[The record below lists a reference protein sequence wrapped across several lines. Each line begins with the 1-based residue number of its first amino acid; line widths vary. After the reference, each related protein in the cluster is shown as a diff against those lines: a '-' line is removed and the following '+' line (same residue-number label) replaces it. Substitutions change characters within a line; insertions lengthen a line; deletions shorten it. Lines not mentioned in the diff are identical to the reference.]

1 MISRILFLGAL
12 LSGATLLAATGQIPA
27 GFKHIQSLGGI
38 DEYRLE
44 SNGLQVLLKPDHSVP
59 VVTLNVTFRV
69 GSRNEVTG
77 TTGATHI
84 LEHLMFKGS
93 DVFNDAKGN
102 SVKQFLER
110 VGGAYN
116 ATTWTDRTHYYAT
129 LGKEHLPGYLAI
141 EADRMRN
148 LWLRAEDLA
157 SEMTVVRN
165 EYERGENNPAQALS
179 KEVTATAF
187 QAHPYHHSTIGWRSD
202 IEKIRV
208 DKLREFYDVFYWPNN
223 ATVVVVGDF
232 DPAATLAL
240 IRKEYGVYPSSPRP
254 IPEVT
259 TEEPEQQ
266 GPRRVVLRR
275 PGQLGTFMIAFKAPP
290 VLHEDA
296 PALDVLGLVLSSG
309 KNSRLYRALV
319 DKGLATGARAGN
331 QQTRDPGLFTASA
344 SLTPGTAHDQVEQV
358 MLAEFEKVKKDGVTA
373 DEVARV
379 QRQQKVATAFGR
391 DGSAQVA
398 SALNEW
404 IAAGD
409 WTQYER
415 YDQAIARVTPAD
427 VQRVAQKYLESDRST
442 TGWFVPILPAK
453 K

>member
-1 MISRILFLGAL
+1 MISHIRLLGVL
-12 LSGATLLAATGQIPA
+12 LSGATLLAAAGQPPE

-44 SNGLQVLLKPDHSVP
+44 SNGLQVLLKPEHSVP

-93 DVFNDAKGN
+93 DAFNDAKGN

-110 VGGAYN
+110 VGGSYN
-116 ATTWTDRTHYYAT
+116 ATTWTDRTHYFAT
-129 LGKEHLPGYLAI
+129 IGRDHLPGYLAI

-165 EYERGENNPAQALS
+165 EYERGENNPGQALS

-208 DKLREFYDVFYWPNN
+208 HKLREFYDVFYWPNN
-223 ATVVVVGDF
+223 ATVVVIGDF

-240 IRKEYGVYPSSPRP
+240 IRKEYGVYPSSPKP
-254 IPEVT
+254 IPEMT

-275 PGQLGTFMIAFKAPP
+275 PGQLGTCMIAFKAPS
-290 VLHEDA
+290 VLHADA
-296 PALDVLGLVLSSG
+296 PALDVLGSILSNG

-319 DKGLATGARAGN
+319 DKGLATGAGASN

-344 SLTPGTAHDQVEQV
+344 FLTPGTTHDQVEQA
-358 MLAEFEKVKKDGVTA
+358 MLTEFEKVKKDGVTA
-373 DEVARV
+373 DEVARA
-379 QRQQKVATAFGR
+379 QRQRKVATAFGR

-398 SALNEW
+398 AALNEW

-415 YDQAIARVTPAD
+415 YGQAIASVSAAD
-427 VQRVAQKYLESDRST
+427 VQRVAQKYLELDRST

>member
-1 MISRILFLGAL
+1 MISRILILGAL
-12 LSGATLLAATGQIPA
+12 ASTCPLIAVGQPA
-27 GFKHIQSLGGI
+27 EGFKHIQSLGGI

-93 DVFNDAKGN
+93 DAFNDAKGN

-110 VGGAYN
+110 VGGSFN
-116 ATTWTDRTHYYAT
+116 ATTWMDRTHYYAT
-129 LGKEHLPGYLAI
+129 IGKDHLPGYLAI

-148 LWLRAEDLA
+148 LWLRAEDLS

-165 EYERGENNPAQALS
+165 EYELGENDPAQALD
-179 KEVTATAF
+179 KEVTAAAF
-187 QAHPYHHSTIGWRSD
+187 QAHPYHHPTIGWRSD
-202 IEKIRV
+202 IEKVGV
-208 DKLREFYDVFYWPNN
+208 DKLREFMDTFYWPNN
-223 ATVVVVGDF
+223 ATLVVVGDF

-240 IRKEYGVYPSSPRP
+240 IRKEYGVYPSSSKP
-254 IPEVT
+254 IPEMT
-259 TEEPEQQ
+259 TEEPEQE

-275 PGQLGTFMIAFKAPP
+275 PGQLGLFMIAFKAPS

-296 PALDVLGLVLSSG
+296 PALDVLGAVLSNG

-319 DKGLATGARAGN
+319 DTGLATGAGAGN

-344 SLTPGTAHDQVEQV
+344 SLTPGTAHDRVEQV
-358 MLAEFEKVKKDGVTA
+358 MLAEFEKVKKSGVTA

-398 SALNEW
+398 SALNDW
-404 IAAGD
+404 IAVGD

-415 YDQAIARVTPAD
+415 YYQAIARVTPAD
-427 VQRVAQKYLESDRST
+427 VQRVAQKYLDLDRST
-442 TGWFVPILPAK
+442 TGWFVPIIPANP
-453 K
+453 